1 MGKEWKGGE
10 AEGGRGE
17 RQKTLAP
24 EETDVGRRWLA
35 QSSVSLAA
43 GCLVTS
49 KKHYL
54 QWQGAHS
61 GEELSGMEGC
71 DSR

>member
-43 GCLVTS
+43 GCLVTF

-54 QWQGAHS
+54 QC

-71 DSR
+71 DSG